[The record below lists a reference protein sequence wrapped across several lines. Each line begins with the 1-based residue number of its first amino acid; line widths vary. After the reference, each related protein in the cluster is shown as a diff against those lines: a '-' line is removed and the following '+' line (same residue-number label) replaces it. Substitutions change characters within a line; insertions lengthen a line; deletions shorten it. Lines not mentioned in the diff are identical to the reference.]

1 MDIPGEII
9 IDPKTFLKE
18 QFTLPPLPEIVL
30 NIQKTINSSDATVN
44 NISALIK
51 RDPSLTAQVL
61 KVVNSAY
68 YGFRNEVS
76 DIKFAVAYL
85 GIHEI
90 YNMVLSFS
98 VVDTLGVNNS
108 SELEDFWTHSIFTAL
123 CAKVLTKKF
132 EPLLEPGQVWIG
144 ALLHDIGK
152 LVYFKFFP
160 AHFHAILNHAKKR
173 GQLYE
178 EIEKKLPIPSSAY
191 IGTLLCQ
198 RWGLPSIVAEACEA
212 HIPGTITAENPSI
225 NDYKKIIFGANLMAV
240 FAAEE
245 LSSETKK
252 KVFQT
257 LSSLFTIEED
267 PLMEFM
273 GKMYDLK
280 KEVEKY
286 KW

>member
-9 IDPKTFLKE
+9 IDPKTFLRE
-18 QFTLPPLPEIVL
+18 QFTLPPLPEIVI
-30 NIQKTINSSDATVN
+30 NIQKTINSSDANVS
-44 NISALIK
+44 NISTLIK
-51 RDPSLTAQVL
+51 SDPSLTAQVL

-68 YGFRNEVS
+68 YGLRNEVS
-76 DIKFAVAYL
+76 DIKYAVAYL

-98 VVDTLGVNNS
+98 VIDTLDVKS
-108 SELEDFWTHSIFTAL
+108 SGELEDFWTHSIFTAL
-123 CAKVLTKKF
+123 CAKTLTKKF
-132 EPLLEPGQVWIG
+132 EPLLDPGQVWIG

-160 AHFHAILNHAKKR
+160 AHFHAILNHAKKH

-191 IGTLLCQ
+191 LGTLLCH

-212 HIPGTITAENPSI
+212 HIPGEITDKNPSI

-240 FAAEE
+240 FAVGE
-245 LSSETKK
+245 LSGETKK

-257 LSSLFTIEED
+257 LSALFVIEED
-267 PLMEFM
+267 PLMELM

-280 KEVEKY
+280 KEIKKY